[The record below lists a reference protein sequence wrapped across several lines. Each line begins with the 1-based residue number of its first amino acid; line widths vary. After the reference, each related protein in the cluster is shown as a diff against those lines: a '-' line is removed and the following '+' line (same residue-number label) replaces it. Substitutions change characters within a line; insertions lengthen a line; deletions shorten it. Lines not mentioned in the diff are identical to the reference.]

1 MTAQVADTVTY
12 EGITYSLL
20 GVSSE
25 GLFDQRAYGLEPE
38 SMTTS
43 CRRGYVWQYGARESR
58 ILLTGLNICLREEA
72 HYSEVG
78 GRKPSCSDDFLGGAA
93 YRHLGIPMGFS
104 GGLLLGRDFIQELY
118 LHTGFQKPHAYRDGR
133 VLGVRDHSGRIRQLR
148 ERMRSDAK
156 KRKASGTPETQAMP
170 SRDAI
175 PEFVERAFGLDYR
188 SWSIFQE
195 AEEASLDRA

>member
-1 MTAQVADTVTY
+1 
-12 EGITYSLL
+12 
-20 GVSSE
+20 
-25 GLFDQRAYGLEPE
+25 
-38 SMTTS
+38 MTTS

-72 HYSEVG
+72 HYPEVG
-78 GRKPSCSDDFLGGAA
+78 RRKPSFSDDLLGGAA

-104 GGLLLGRDFIQELY
+104 GGLLLGRDFIQDLY
-118 LHTGFQKPHAYRDGR
+118 LRMGFHKPHVYRDVKEVLFSDGR
-133 VLGVRDHSGRIRQLR
+133 VLEVRYHSGRIRQLR

-175 PEFVERAFGLDYR
+175 AEFVERAFGVDYR

-195 AEEASLDRA
+195 AEEASPDRA